1 MTHVTPSD
9 IFRRGMAWHTYR
21 NLEKDFIDVTRY
33 VALEKKNDE
42 AYSERIAQLLQLT
55 GSTVDSLFF
64 EMRTSSSLAKQ
75 KGAADLQE
83 NPEPNIGQYREVY
96 EPIYQLSQVKL
107 DARHGLTNYG
117 TIKPFNPFLPKQ
129 YPEWWDAY
137 NEIKHEFFQNWRRGT
152 LGNLVH
158 ALGALFILNVLHK
171 DAQLYLL
178 QRGVIV
184 PVTGYADS
192 THLPTSL
199 SRYSLDP
206 FHVAGLMSRSFI
218 GLPSNVAYGAM
229 AFSEVFAHSFR
240 SDPNVTVEED
250 SGST

>member
-1 MTHVTPSD
+1 MTPVTPSN
-9 IFRRGMAWHTYR
+9 IFHRGMAWHTYQ
-21 NLEKDFIDVTRY
+21 NLEKDFIDVTRH
-33 VALEKKNDE
+33 VALEKENDG
-42 AYSERIAQLLQLT
+42 AYSEKIAQLLQLT

-64 EMRTSSSLAKQ
+64 EMRTSPSLAQ
-75 KGAADLQE
+75 EKGVADLQQ

-129 YPEWWDAY
+129 YPQWWDAY
-137 NEIKHEFFQNWRRGT
+137 NEIKHEFFRNWRRGT

-184 PVTGYADS
+184 PVTGYANS
-192 THLPTSL
+192 TYLSTSL

-206 FHVAGLMSRSFI
+206 FHVANLMNRSFI
-218 GLPSNVAYGAM
+218 GLPKNAPCGAV

-240 SDPNVTVEED
+240 TDPVVTVEEN
-250 SGST
+250 SGPT